1 MEPTIP
7 IPITKIK
14 ISFDDWLTTPIKYDD
29 NLFLKDILLEISQ
42 KTYQWMLEQDDLEP
56 LTNFEQF
63 HKDFLVM
70 MYSKYF

>member
-1 MEPTIP
+1 MEPKIP

-14 ISFDDWLTTPIKYDD
+14 IPFDEWLTIPIKYDD
-29 NLFLKDILLEISQ
+29 NFFLKDILLEISQ

>member
-63 HKDFLVM
+63 HKDFLAM